1 MREELSE
8 IYSTWPDT
16 VTDLCRFSKFGLTAF
31 ELTDIES
38 TKMSVRLA
46 MGF

>member
-8 IYSTWPDT
+8 IYSIWPDT
-16 VTDLCRFSKFGLTAF
+16 VTDLCLFSKFGLTAF

-38 TKMSVRLA
+38 TKMSVRFEI
-46 MGF
+46 GF